1 MVCAWCNGPEKSFKT
16 KLALIRRNKSSRTE
30 EKQIKIM
37 WVFIFLKYW
46 NVDSCHLFI
55 SSSINLIS
63 QKSVLED
70 PGSVYFYSETFKSIF
85 KEGISSKCNSLLQK
99 ALFSMKIGSN
109 RDKLQILIW
118 LNPNKFFGGFIKEMS
133 RSQKGLPNLVKY
145 LWALSLCYV
154 VCRQWSTEVG
164 KILNN

>member
-1 MVCAWCNGPEKSFKT
+1 MGLSYSLYRDKWFVLGVMAQKKSFKT
-16 KLALIRRNKSSRTE
+16 KLALIRRNKSSRTDK
-30 EKQIKIM
+30 KQNEIM

-46 NVDSCHLFI
+46 NVDSYHLVI

-85 KEGISSKCNSLLQK
+85 KEGINSKCNSLLQK
-99 ALFSMKIGSN
+99 TLFAMKIDSN

-118 LNPNKFFGGFIKEMS
+118 LNPNKFLVVSS
-133 RSQKGLPNLVKY
+133 RRCQGAKKGY
-145 LWALSLCYV
+145 L
-154 VCRQWSTEVG
+154 
-164 KILNN
+164 I